1 MIAYASCC
9 CHDRRP
15 QNESTAV
22 FTAKRTTKMDTRRQQ
37 TSKIGNKKHVS
48 SSIQGGQA
56 KTEFGP
62 AESRV
67 RVRDARHAAYLCFHW
82 PVQSSTSSRPSILAL
97 TVHQF
102 AAVGTV
108 ASAST
113 SAKYPL
119 RIILGRQQPTSTSSA
134 FSSPLHHRHLSSP
147 QPHNHF
153 ACYNTFASTTTTT

>member
-1 MIAYASCC
+1 
-9 CHDRRP
+9 
-15 QNESTAV
+15 
-22 FTAKRTTKMDTRRQQ
+22 MDTRRQQ

-119 RIILGRQQPTSTSSA
+119 RIILGRQQPTSTYLFLPATPPPSFISA
-134 FSSPLHHRHLSSP
+134 TP
-147 QPHNHF
+147 QPLCLLQHLCEHHH
-153 ACYNTFASTTTTT
+153 YHITTIQHPST